1 MRNLLA
7 RIPHRDK
14 ATVADAARLVFD
26 QPSRQSADIQ
36 LHQLAEK
43 LSKPYPKAAH
53 LLEQAEAD
61 ILAYKNF
68 PKEHWRRINSTNM
81 LERLNKEVKRRTK
94 VVGIFPDQPSVIRL
108 VGTILKEID
117 EDWRG
122 AQRRYFSQR
131 SMRLVMDPDFLHD
144 HEISEFLVELTTS
157 TLTEA

>member
-1 MRNLLA
+1 
-7 RIPHRDK
+7 
-14 ATVADAARLVFD
+14 VADAARLVFD
-26 QPSRQSADIQ
+26 QPSRQSAEIQ

-43 LSKPYPKAAH
+43 LSHPYPEAAR
-53 LLEQAEAD
+53 LLVQAEAD

-68 PKEHWRRINSTNM
+68 PKEHWRRIHSTNI

-108 VGTILKEID
+108 VGSILKETD

-131 SMRLVMDPDFLHD
+131 SMRLVTDPDFWHD
-144 HEISEFLVELTTS
+144 REPSKFLVELTTS
-157 TLTEA
+157 TVTEA